1 MRPRTQPFLPVRSC
15 SYVRL
20 LGGLLAFACAAVAAG
35 VAAAAELP
43 PVPPVPTVAITVP
56 SLPPN
61 PLPVP
66 APSPAPAPSPPSA
79 PSTPVPLPTIPK
91 LPAPVGSAAQAT
103 ATESNPLNVIDPK
116 TFRVDPNGTVH
127 LKISRTATTL
137 VLYRIGPLKK
147 YGVVE
152 QDAHGLSVPY

>member
-1 MRPRTQPFLPVRSC
+1 MERLSSARPVAPTCGDAGFWGDDCGSIV
-15 SYVRL
+15 
-20 LGGLLAFACAAVAAG
+20 LGWITKLIVGFALAAVVLFDAMSVGTTYSSVADQGSFAARQ
-35 VAAAAELP
+35 ASD
-43 PVPPVPTVAITVP
+43 TW
-56 SLPPN
+56 S
-61 PLPVP
+61 
-66 APSPAPAPSPPSA
+66 
-79 PSTPVPLPTIPK
+79 STKDLQKSYLT
-91 LPAPVGSAAQAT
+91 AQAT

-152 QDAHGLSVPY
+152 QDAHVLSVPY